1 MTEFDRVSHE
11 LGRIAGKLEEIE
23 KAQKAQWEKID
34 RVEQTLRVKLEKI
47 EQTLTAH
54 RIKVA
59 GLAGG
64 ISVLMTLL
72 LQWFKKIFT
81 GGQ

>member
-34 RVEQTLRVKLEKI
+34 RVEQTLRTKLEKI

-64 ISVLMTLL
+64 ISVLITLL
-72 LQWFKKIFT
+72 SQWLKKVFT

>member
-1 MTEFDRVSHE
+1 MTELDKVSHE

-23 KAQKAQWEKID
+23 KTQKAQWEKID
-34 RVEQTLRVKLEKI
+34 KNEQTLRTKLEKI

-54 RIKVA
+54 RIKMA

-64 ISVLMTLL
+64 VSALIALISHWVKGIL
-72 LQWFKKIFT
+72 K
-81 GGQ
+81 GGG